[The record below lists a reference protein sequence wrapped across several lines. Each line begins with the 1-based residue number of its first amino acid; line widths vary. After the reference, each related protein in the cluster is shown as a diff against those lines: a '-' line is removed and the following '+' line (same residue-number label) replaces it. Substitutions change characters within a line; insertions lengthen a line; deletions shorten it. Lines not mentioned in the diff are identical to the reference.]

1 MNHIT
6 PWNLTLRQRL
16 SSLRPGTHRVAY
28 FAPHADSGS
37 FRYRCYNTTQ
47 AINTEGADVSASYF
61 FRSDLDHLDN
71 LANYADSLVVFRTPY
86 DTDVERLIFKFRRDG
101 KRVFFDIDDLIFD
114 TRFTPLV
121 TSSLN
126 YQLSG
131 KSIEAWFSLMA
142 NIGTCMKLCDEAIT
156 TNPYLAARISDFA
169 QCPVTVIPNF
179 LNQEQI
185 AVSSNLYFQRVQNSA
200 GGGLRLGYF
209 SGSHSHAK
217 DFEVAKEGILA
228 FLKSSPRS
236 TLTILGHL
244 DSSPELEAL
253 GPRLIEKP
261 FVDFVSLQ
269 DEISRVDVNLVPLQS
284 TPFSFSKSELKF
296 FEAAL
301 VGTITLATPTPVF
314 QNSIEEGVN
323 GFLCS
328 AERWERSL
336 LEIEQLTS
344 GQRTKITQAAWETAM
359 NRFSPQA
366 VAPQLK
372 SLFVDVH

>member
-1 MNHIT
+1 
-6 PWNLTLRQRL
+6 
-16 SSLRPGTHRVAY
+16 
-28 FAPHADSGS
+28 
-37 FRYRCYNTTQ
+37 
-47 AINTEGADVSASYF
+47 
-61 FRSDLDHLDN
+61 
-71 LANYADSLVVFRTPY
+71 
-86 DTDVERLIFKFRRDG
+86 
-101 KRVFFDIDDLIFD
+101 
-114 TRFTPLV
+114 
-121 TSSLN
+121 
-126 YQLSG
+126 
-131 KSIEAWFSLMA
+131 
-142 NIGTCMKLCDEAIT
+142 
-156 TNPYLAARISDFA
+156 
-169 QCPVTVIPNF
+169 
-179 LNQEQI
+179 
-185 AVSSNLYFQRVQNSA
+185 
-200 GGGLRLGYF
+200 
-209 SGSHSHAK
+209 
-217 DFEVAKEGILA
+217 
-228 FLKSSPRS
+228 
-236 TLTILGHL
+236 
-244 DSSPELEAL
+244 L

-269 DEISRVDVNLVPLQS
+269 DETSRVDVNLVPLQS

-366 VAPQLK
+366 VAPQLM